1 MSLIPFL
8 VTVRARIHCSAA
20 AQRSV
25 YLTRITRNPGEHKLE
40 ELMADRAPLFY
51 RSPNQIAKLLNE
63 GYFRTAFRE
72 ALHRLPTSAHFRDS
86 HFAEILSAMVA
97 QELLGWR
104 LIYSKLKLLTA
115 ENANAYKMDL
125 VFFDPNQTEPT
136 LVLGE
141 VKSSMKGDLPANHH
155 KSCYPAI
162 FESLRTYSDTDLAY
176 DLTAARDNINELP
189 DCERQK
195 VHDALL
201 PYARPNVVYAAFT
214 VIDTDTR
221 SENETAMLAT
231 RRSTKT
237 FDIDLLCV
245 DEIASVSEST
255 YSILEAMR
263 HV

>member
-1 MSLIPFL
+1 
-8 VTVRARIHCSAA
+8 
-20 AQRSV
+20 
-25 YLTRITRNPGEHKLE
+25 
-40 ELMADRAPLFY
+40 MADRAPLFY
-51 RSPNQIAKLLNE
+51 RSPDQIAELLNE
-63 GYFRTAFRE
+63 GFFRTAFRE
-72 ALHRLPTSAHFRDS
+72 ALNRLPTSVHFRDS

-115 ENANAYKMDL
+115 ENANAFKMDL
-125 VFFDPNQTEPT
+125 VFFDQNQSEPT

-141 VKSSMKGDLPANHH
+141 VKSSMKSNLPANHH

-162 FESLRTYSDTDLAY
+162 FDSLRTYSHTDLEY
-176 DLTAARDNINELP
+176 DLTAARDNIDALP
-189 DCERQK
+189 DDERQI
-195 VHDALL
+195 VRDALL
-201 PYARPNVVYAAFT
+201 PYATPNIVYAGFS

-221 SENETAMLAT
+221 CENETAMLAT
-231 RRSTKT
+231 RRSPKI

>member
-1 MSLIPFL
+1 
-8 VTVRARIHCSAA
+8 
-20 AQRSV
+20 
-25 YLTRITRNPGEHKLE
+25 
-40 ELMADRAPLFY
+40 MADRAPLFY
-51 RSPNQIAKLLNE
+51 RSPDRIADLLHE

-72 ALHRLPTSAHFRDS
+72 ALQRLPTSAHFRDS
-86 HFAEILSAMVA
+86 HFAEILSALVA

-104 LIYSKLKLLTA
+104 LIYSKLRLLTA

-141 VKSSMKGDLPANHH
+141 VKSSMKSAIPANHH
-155 KSCYPAI
+155 KSCYPSL

-176 DLTAARDNINELP
+176 DLTAARDNLDSLP
-189 DCERQK
+189 HDERQ
-195 VHDALL
+195 VVRDALL
-201 PYARPNVVYAAFT
+201 PYARPRTMYAGFS
-214 VIDTDTR
+214 VIDTETR

-231 RRSTKT
+231 RSSTKV

-245 DEIASVSEST
+245 EEIASVSEST
-255 YSILEAMR
+255 YAILEAMR

>member
-1 MSLIPFL
+1 MI
-8 VTVRARIHCSAA
+8 
-20 AQRSV
+20 
-25 YLTRITRNPGEHKLE
+25 
-40 ELMADRAPLFY
+40 ADRAPLFY
-51 RSPNQIAKLLNE
+51 RSPDQIAELLKE

-72 ALHRLPTSAHFRDS
+72 ALRKLPTSAHFQAS

-97 QELLGWR
+97 QELMGWR

-125 VFFDPNQTEPT
+125 VFFDPCQAEPT

-141 VKSSMKGDLPANHH
+141 VKSSMKSDHPANHH

-162 FESLRTYSDTDLAY
+162 FDSLRTYSDTDLAY
-176 DLTAARDNINELP
+176 DLTAARDNIDSLP
-189 DCERQK
+189 DDERQI
-195 VHDALL
+195 VRNALL
-201 PYARPNVVYAAFT
+201 PYATPNIVYAGFV

-221 SENETAMLAT
+221 TEKETAMLAT
-231 RRSTKT
+231 RKSLKV

-245 DEIASVSEST
+245 DEVASVSEST
-255 YSILEAMR
+255 YGILEAMR